1 MLSISFGALDS
12 SSYTPAGYSKSH
24 SDYHS
29 KPITMDK
36 KTALIDSQ
44 ILNTIAFGCFA
55 FYHFN
60 QETTALY
67 VGAFMAALALIW
79 ITIALFHLKE
89 IKLGTEGYGNV
100 FVVSIFCN
108 LIFSILYLIIFF
120 LVP

>member
-1 MLSISFGALDS
+1 
-12 SSYTPAGYSKSH
+12 
-24 SDYHS
+24 
-29 KPITMDK
+29 MDK

-55 FYHFN
+55 LYHFN

-108 LIFSILYLIIFF
+108 LIFSIFYLIIF
-120 LVP
+120 VPVPLDRQRGHFALSLSQTETQKPDRY